1 MTTTTT
7 MTVAFASLMTMTRR
21 DLLLLLLLLLLC
33 GSRLG
38 GRERTTF
45 VSAKRLFRKHGA
57 RGRAVKALHE
67 TETRAY
73 E

>member
-1 MTTTTT
+1 

-21 DLLLLLLLLLLC
+21 DLLMLLLLLLLLC